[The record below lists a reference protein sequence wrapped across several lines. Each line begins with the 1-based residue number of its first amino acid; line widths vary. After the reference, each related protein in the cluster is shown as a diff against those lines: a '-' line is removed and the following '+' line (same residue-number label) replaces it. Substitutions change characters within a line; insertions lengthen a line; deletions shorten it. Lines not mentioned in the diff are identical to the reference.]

1 MSYQS
6 YITLCLLAPVPDARQ
21 EQYPNHHKPTR
32 QELPELHGVVAR
44 SIAATCKP
52 ELRATVM
59 PSPCKNRGACHKDTP
74 Q

>member
-6 YITLCLLAPVPDARQ
+6 YITLCLLAPVPNARQ

-44 SIAATCKP
+44 SAATCK
-52 ELRATVM
+52 LDQHATIM